1 MAKKTLSYREIAYFC
16 QELSLLIHAGVS
28 VGDGLA
34 LLAEEEKDG
43 FWRERFSR
51 MARLSDEG
59 MSLAQIVK
67 EVDCFPNYMTGF
79 INVGELSGR
88 LEEALNSLM
97 AYYEERD
104 RMNRRVKSA
113 LLYPS
118 ILLLLMLIV
127 MVILLTQVLPVFRS
141 VYASLGGEMT
151 GVAGVLLNI
160 GLWLN
165 DCMPILFAIMGVIV
179 AAVIVFAASQS
190 VREKVLHFWRSRMGD
205 KGLMRVMND
214 ASLAQ
219 AIAMGVSSGLP
230 MDETMEMAT
239 QVLVDVPAAQKRCE
253 KCRELLLDGESTVD
267 ALRAAEIFPPA
278 TCRLL
283 TLGMQSGTADVTI
296 KEIARRLSDDAD
308 IALSNKIAKV
318 EPTLVL
324 ITSILVGAV
333 LLSVM
338 LPLIN
343 IMEAIG

>member
-1 MAKKTLSYREIAYFC
+1 MAQKTLSYREIAYFC
-16 QELSLLIHAGVS
+16 QELSMLIHAGVS

-34 LLAEEEKDG
+34 LLAEEERDG
-43 FWRERFSR
+43 LWKERFQQ

-67 EVDCFPNYMTGF
+67 EVECFPTYMIGF
-79 INVGELSGR
+79 ISVGELSGR
-88 LEEALNSLM
+88 LEEALVSLM
-97 AYYEERD
+97 GYYEERD
-104 RMNRRVKSA
+104 RMNRRVRSA

-118 ILLLLMLIV
+118 ILLLLMMVV
-127 MVILLTQVLPVFRS
+127 MFILLTQVLPVFRS

-151 GVAGVLLNI
+151 GVAGVFLNI

-165 DCMPILFAIMGVIV
+165 DIMPVLCVILGLIIVLVIIFAV
-179 AAVIVFAASQS
+179 SQS
-190 VREKVLHFWRSRMGD
+190 VRDKILHIWRSHMGD
-205 KGLMRVMND
+205 KGLLRVMND
-214 ASLAQ
+214 ACLAQ
-219 AIAMGVSSGLP
+219 AIAMGIGSGLP
-230 MDETMEMAT
+230 MDETMEMAA
-239 QVLVDVPAAQKRCE
+239 QVLVDVPAAQARCE
-253 KCRELLLDGESTVD
+253 KCREMLLDGESTVD

-296 KEIARRLSDDAD
+296 REIARRLSDDAD

-324 ITSILVGAV
+324 ITSALVGAV

-343 IMEAIG
+343 IMETIG

>member
-1 MAKKTLSYREIAYFC
+1 MAQKTLSYREIAYFC
-16 QELSLLIHAGVS
+16 QELSMLIHAGVS

-34 LLAEEEKDG
+34 LLAEEERDG
-43 FWRERFSR
+43 IWRERFQK
-51 MARLSDEG
+51 MAKLSDEG

-67 EVDCFPNYMTGF
+67 EAACFPTYMIGF

-97 AYYEERD
+97 GYYEERD
-104 RMNRRVKSA
+104 RMNRRVKNA

-118 ILLLLMLIV
+118 ILLLLMMIV

-141 VYASLGGEMT
+141 VYASLGGELT
-151 GVAGVLLNI
+151 GVAGVLLNV

-165 DCMPILFAIMGVIV
+165 DCMPVLCVIFGLIIV
-179 AAVIVFAASQS
+179 AVIAFATSQTI
-190 VREKVLHFWRSRMGD
+190 REKLLYLWRTRMGD
-205 KGLMRVMND
+205 KGLLRVMND

-219 AIAMGVSSGLP
+219 AIAMGISSGLP
-230 MDETMEMAT
+230 MDETMEMAAE
-239 QVLVDVPAAQKRCE
+239 VLVDVPAARVRCE
-253 KCRELLLDGESTVD
+253 KCREMLLDGETTVD

-283 TLGMQSGTADVTI
+283 TLGMQSGTADVTMR
-296 KEIARRLSDDAD
+296 EIARRLSDDAD
-308 IALSNKIAKV
+308 IALSNKISKV

-324 ITSILVGAV
+324 ITSALVGAV

-343 IMEAIG
+343 IMETIG